1 MFTNIVMSLVITNSE
16 LLPQDLGSDD
26 KRLPGNG
33 HEFLAAA
40 KHIDHINR
48 RWYRFEIGIAG
59 LAEYFLVARIHRN
72 HSIAMFKQVLANEVA
87 GPMPL
92 FADTDDCNGFAVS
105 KDAAQFLN
113 ARHVCMVS

>member
-1 MFTNIVMSLVITNSE
+1 MVTNIVMSVVITNSE

-40 KHIDHINR
+40 KHINHINR
-48 RWYRFEIGIAG
+48 CRHRFEIGIAG
-59 LAEYFLVARIHRN
+59 LAEYFLVAGIHWN

-92 FADTDDCNGFAVS
+92 FADTDNCNGFAVGE
-105 KDAAQFLN
+105 DAA
-113 ARHVCMVS
+113 

>member
-1 MFTNIVMSLVITNSE
+1 MFTNIVMRLVITHSE

-26 KRLPGNG
+26 KRLLGNG
-33 HEFLAAA
+33 HEFFAAT

-48 RWYRFEIGIAG
+48 CRNRFEIGIAG

-72 HSIAMFKQVLANEVA
+72 HSIAVFKQVLANEVA

-113 ARHVCMVS
+113 ARHACMVS

>member
-1 MFTNIVMSLVITNSE
+1 MFKNIVMRLVITHSE

-26 KRLPGNG
+26 KRLLGNG

-40 KHIDHINR
+40 KHINHINR
-48 RWYRFEIGIAG
+48 YRHRFEIRIAG

-72 HSIAMFKQVLANEVA
+72 HSIAVFKQVLANEVA

>member
-1 MFTNIVMSLVITNSE
+1 MFTNIVMRLVITHSE

-26 KRLPGNG
+26 KRLLGNG
-33 HEFLAAA
+33 HEFFAAT

-48 RWYRFEIGIAG
+48 CRNRFEIGIAG
-59 LAEYFLVARIHRN
+59 LAEYFLVARIHRD
-72 HSIAMFKQVLANEVA
+72 HSIAVFKQVLANEVA

-113 ARHVCMVS
+113 ARHACMVS

>member
-1 MFTNIVMSLVITNSE
+1 MVTNIVMSLVITNSE

-40 KHIDHINR
+40 KHINHINR
-48 RWYRFEIGIAG
+48 CRHRFEIGIAG
-59 LAEYFLVARIHRN
+59 LAEYFLVARIHWN

-92 FADTDDCNGFAVS
+92 LADTDNCNGFAVGE
-105 KDAAQFLN
+105 DAA
-113 ARHVCMVS
+113 